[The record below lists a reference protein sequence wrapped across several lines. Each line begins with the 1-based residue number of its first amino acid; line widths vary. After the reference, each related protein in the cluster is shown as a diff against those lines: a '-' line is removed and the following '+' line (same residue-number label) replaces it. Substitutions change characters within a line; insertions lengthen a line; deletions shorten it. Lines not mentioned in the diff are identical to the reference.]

1 MIEEKYTGTSPVLTR
16 AHRLI
21 QGRLFSFIDKN
32 IDEDDYT
39 AYVEEPISEDRNDLT
54 PDVIVKS
61 EENEEPVVIIE
72 ITTTREFNKQK
83 ERAAEYAKQFPACE
97 IFIIDYEREKIGSGS
112 EDLSDRYLEELSLLR
127 KTAEHLIDYDT
138 FLMHGAAIAVEHKA
152 AKKRPKTG
160 TKEKQ
165 KGRILLLTFCFP
177 NGSEPTGART
187 QDPILKRD
195 VLYQLSYIVPKKT

>member
-1 MIEEKYTGTSPVLTR
+1 MIEEKYTGTSPVLTS

-54 PDVIVKS
+54 PDVIVKD
-61 EENEEPVVIIE
+61 EENEKPVVIIE

-97 IFIIDYEREKIGSGS
+97 IFIIDYEREKWYSYGPEAE
-112 EDLSDRYLEELSLLR
+112 EDEPDYC
-127 KTAEHLIDYDT
+127 KLIDEYLDDCINWEKT
-138 FLMHGAAIAVEHKA
+138 RTKINIA
-152 AKKRPKTG
+152 
-160 TKEKQ
+160 
-165 KGRILLLTFCFP
+165 
-177 NGSEPTGART
+177 
-187 QDPILKRD
+187 D
-195 VLYQLSYIVPKKT
+195 